1 MDNSKI
7 VGLLRDMPEPEMKA
21 LRRWIKIHSGK
32 KDAYQLFEYLIKNL
46 ASENQE
52 KLTKQ
57 LIFKALYRTKSYN
70 DLKLRYMNFE
80 LFRMCEDFIVFQ
92 STSQNQ
98 HQYQLSLLQY
108 YRKRS
113 LPKLFEQTYSSFK
126 DSLNAQIV
134 RDSDYFFISMSVNSE
149 YNKFLKS
156 KQNRGIEPNI
166 QKLSDDLDIFYLLNK
181 LKVYSEALN
190 YKNILQVEYNIR
202 FVDHLLKEIQQ
213 IGMDD
218 YPAVK
223 IYYYALLT
231 LLENENEDHFHELK
245 KNILQHRKIFATE
258 ELQGTYA
265 LARNYCIKKIN
276 LGNKKFV
283 RELFELYQLELEL
296 IKDSDNLELPPA
308 IYKNIITLAF
318 MLNELEW
325 TFHFIE
331 KYTQHLP
338 EEHRE
343 SHYNFNMAT
352 YHFKKKEY
360 DQVIQLLSH
369 VEYHDFFM
377 QLSAKSL
384 LMKTYF
390 ELKEYLP
397 FDSLVHSF
405 KILVQSKKVLG
416 YHRDNYI
423 NFIKY
428 CRKLLF
434 HEKLSSKELSK
445 LEQEISETKEL
456 VEKDWLQE
464 KLQGRSSS
472 RS

>member
-1 MDNSKI
+1 MENSKI
-7 VGLLRDMPEPEMKA
+7 VSLLRSMPEAEIKA
-21 LRRWIKIHSGK
+21 LRRWVKIHGAK
-32 KDAYQLFEYLIKNL
+32 KDAYRLFEYIFKNL
-46 ASENQE
+46 LPENQE
-52 KLTKQ
+52 QLSKQ
-57 LIFKALYRTKSYN
+57 VVFKSLYRNKTYN

-80 LFRMCEDFIVFQ
+80 LLRMCEDFIVFE
-92 STSQNQ
+92 SISQNP

-108 YRKRS
+108 FRKRS
-113 LPKLFEQTYSSFK
+113 LSKFFDQTYSSLK
-126 DSLNAQIV
+126 DVLNAQPL
-134 RDSDYFFISMSVNSE
+134 RDSDYFFTSMSVNSE

-156 KQNRGIEPNI
+156 KQNRAIEPNI
-166 QKLSDDLDIFYLLNK
+166 QRLSDDLDIFYLLNK

-190 YKNILQVEYNIR
+190 YKNILQVDYNIR
-202 FVDHLLKEIQQ
+202 FVDELLKEIQQ

-245 KNILQHRKIFATE
+245 KNILQYKKIFSIE
-258 ELQGTYA
+258 ELQGTYT

-276 LGNKKFV
+276 LGNKEFV
-283 RELFELYQLELEL
+283 RELFELYQWELEL
-296 IKDSDNLELPPA
+296 INESEDKELPPA

-331 KYTQHLP
+331 KYTPYLP

-360 DQVIQLLSH
+360 DRVIKLLSH
-369 VEYHDFFM
+369 VEYNDFFM

-416 YHRDNYI
+416 YHRNNYI

-434 HEKLSSKELSK
+434 YEKLSSSELSK
-445 LEQEISETKEL
+445 LGQEISETKEL

-464 KLQGRSSS
+464 KLHGRSSS